1 MHKVKK
7 NHDKGERNDA
17 EALVSIKKLRYNTPY
32 QRQVPSKPCADRKKS
47 GHYRP
52 RIQGEYTMKK
62 ILVAM
67 LALAMMMT
75 ACLASAE
82 DAVKIGV
89 IGPLTGANA
98 QYGLAVQRGA
108 QIAVDEINAK
118 GGVQLEILAEDDQA
132 DGELAVNAYNK
143 LLDDGVT
150 MMLGTVTSG
159 SCIAVSDVAYE
170 ERVFMLTPSGSADVI
185 TDGKDNVYRICFKDS
200 AQGTASAQYIADHG
214 LATKVGVI
222 YNNALDYSMGIYQS
236 FQAKAEELGLE
247 IVAASAFSD
256 DTNAD
261 FSVQISQMKDA
272 GAELVFLP
280 IYYTPASMILQQADA
295 VDYDPIFFGV
305 DGMDGIL
312 GVEGFDT
319 TLAEGVMLLTPFSAD
334 AQDELTKNF
343 VTTYMELYGEV
354 PNQFA
359 ADAYDGAYALAAAI
373 EAAGITAETTPEEAC
388 EMMIEAMQN
397 VEITGLTGTM
407 HWDATGEVEKT
418 PTAVVIQDGA
428 YVGAM

>member
-1 MHKVKK
+1 
-7 NHDKGERNDA
+7 
-17 EALVSIKKLRYNTPY
+17 
-32 QRQVPSKPCADRKKS
+32 
-47 GHYRP
+47 
-52 RIQGEYTMKK
+52 MKK

-280 IYYTPASMILQQADA
+280 IYYTPASMILTQAA
-295 VDYDPIFFGV
+295 SMDYAPIFFGV

-312 GVEGFDT
+312 TMEGFDT
-319 TLAEGVMLLTPFSAD
+319 SLAEGVLLLTPFSAD
-334 AQDELTKNF
+334 AKDEKTVNF
-343 VTTYMELYGEV
+343 VTKYVELYGDT

-359 ADAYDGAYALAAAI
+359 ADAYDAVYAVY
-373 EAAGITAETTPEEAC
+373 EAMVAGGITADTTPEEAC
-388 EMMIEAMQN
+388 EIMIAEMQKLTI
-397 VEITGLTGTM
+397 EGLTGTM
-407 HWDATGEVEKT
+407 TWSATGEVSKT
-418 PTAVVIQDGA
+418 PTAVKIENGV
-428 YVGAM
+428 YVGMK